1 MPIHFW
7 LVNSHQGVDS
17 FGLGEI
23 SGALKDILAS
33 MQPVLQYSSF
43 QVQVK
48 QQQPGEGCS
57 DGKEKDKAVADEGA
71 ARIFRLTLFFADLA
85 PVHELAG
92 LLLLGFEAKDLE
104 ASLQFSGGIYNDE
117 KTVRNDYFLF

>member
-1 MPIHFW
+1 MVHP
-7 LVNSHQGVDS
+7 HQGVDS

-23 SGALKDILAS
+23 SGALKDILTS
-33 MQPVLQYSSF
+33 MQSILQYSSF

-48 QQQPGEGCS
+48 QQQPREGCS
-57 DGKEKDKAVADEGA
+57 DGTEKEKEKDVADEAA
-71 ARIFRLTLFFADLA
+71 ARIFRVTLFFADLA

-117 KTVRNDYFLF
+117 KTVPQ